1 MVAAPVTYAYV
12 IVAREHGVKPAYLL
26 ELIRAEHAKGYAGLE
41 AYQRAIRALCA
52 RYDDVR

>member
-26 ELIRAEHAKGYAGLE
+26 ELIRAEQAKGYAGME